1 MKLVEKEMQKPYF
14 DLETIQTGKFLA
26 SCSNGTLIIP
36 RYQPMRASAVG
47 AAKTLFSAC

>member
-1 MKLVEKEMQKPYF
+1 MIKIKLQKAF
-14 DLETIQTGKFLA
+14 ETDSLGEIDLIRMM
-26 SCSNGTLIIP
+26 IIP